1 MKTIRDKWP
10 YVISIAA
17 SLFLG
22 FWAYGCQSETKSLIE
37 PTKKVTRPELLD
49 EIDSLIQKFD
59 TAISE
64 LDRQD
69 KFRNMVLQQSMQI
82 AESGTVNPVGVVTTI
97 LALLGAGASADNI
110 RLRKQRKNVDQNI
123 RANST

>member
-69 KFRNMVLQQSMQI
+69 KFRNMILQQSMQI
-82 AESGTVNPVGVVTTI
+82 AESGTVNPVGVVTSI
-97 LALLGAGASADNI
+97 LALLGAGAGADNI

-123 RANST
+123 GANST